1 MKPLTLT
8 PLLRKP
14 TVITMI
20 FWILAAL
27 SFIQATA
34 VIENKISVEQHPLII
49 TYNENVTLACKYTY
63 NGTGNEFRASLNKG
77 ADRAVEVCSLSWN
90 DSFHKNHSNEKFNC
104 LVAVDSNKKQVNFSL
119 CNLNTNQTDIYFCK
133 IEVMFPPP
141 YIYNDKSSGTVIH
154 VREMLHPPPEFQPAR
169 PFWPIVVTLG
179 VLAFY
184 GVLVTAAFVICW
196 WKNKRNR
203 ILTSDYMNMTPRHP
217 PGPKNKHYQPYA
229 PTRMHTEYRSWEP

>member
-1 MKPLTLT
+1 
-8 PLLRKP
+8 
-14 TVITMI
+14 MI

-196 WKNKRNR
+196 DSWTTQIQISWSDACTCC
-203 ILTSDYMNMTPRHP
+203 ILKYYLMVT
-217 PGPKNKHYQPYA
+217 
-229 PTRMHTEYRSWEP
+229 